1 MAKPWPSLIPPNHVP
16 TTATSSS
23 FLSKLNARVPFK
35 ISLVC
40 ILLWIIAS
48 FSYPRSVETGAPWRF
63 GEHPNAEPQHEFRW
77 EDITPQS
84 SFHYVPCYSSF
95 QCARLSVPLNW
106 NASTTGQET
115 GARAAI
121 AIIKLPAKVPV
132 TDPRYGGPVLVN
144 PGGPGESGVYQV
156 LTDGKSLQKILDDPV
171 LPDADEPGAVGGK
184 YFDILSFDP
193 RGVNNTTPQLQC
205 FSDAFD
211 QQSWL
216 LSLPDYGLLWHSESI
231 TGMEWARAAAL
242 GASCS
247 YGEDETGIL
256 QHLNTAQTV
265 QDMLQIVEKHGE
277 WRENEAGDLLS
288 RAPVSCQRS
297 TSDIIDRTAYQPG
310 QELMQY
316 WGMSYGTLIGA
327 TFAAMHP
334 DRVGR
339 MVIDGVVDPADHY
352 AGTWLTQLQD
362 SDMIISKF
370 CEYCFQAGP
379 EKCALYTGSSP
390 ADVEARLTSI
400 LLYMKSSPIAMH
412 PSHSSDGPAFIT
424 YGDAHL
430 ALLSGMY
437 FPFAVAEDF
446 FDLLVALESRN
457 TSSPALLRVISTKRG
472 TLNKAGCEPKGSHPE
487 ERVPYVSGFGSFQAI
502 SCMDS
507 GNVEDLTRQGFN
519 DYLAEIEAQGR
530 WISPSWARNKLSCL
544 GHTVKPAWNH
554 GLAFKE
560 QEWANTSYPLLIVS
574 NTHDTVT
581 PLRNARRVSTL
592 FPGSVVL
599 QQDSQGHCSHS
610 NPSLCTAKTIRAYF
624 QTGDLPAEGTICEPA
639 IRPFL
644 GCTAGNDGGRGECKY
659 TNREEARLWETM
671 VELADPFGLRPK
683 DT

>member
-1 MAKPWPSLIPPNHVP
+1 MEKRWPSGSHILPSPLAASTSLLGRI
-16 TTATSSS
+16 TAR
-23 FLSKLNARVPFK
+23 APR
-35 ISLVC
+35 ISLAC

-48 FSYPRSVETGAPWRF
+48 FSYLSNINTSPPWGF
-63 GEHPNAEPQHEFRW
+63 QQQPDAEEDEQFRW
-77 EDITPQS
+77 EDVTPHTSLQ
-84 SFHYVPCYSSF
+84 YVPCYESF

-106 NASTTGQET
+106 NSSAAAQKTGP
-115 GARAAI
+115 RAAI
-121 AIIKLPAKVPV
+121 AIIKLPAKVSV

-156 LTDGKSLQKILDDPV
+156 LTDGKNLQNILDDPV
-171 LPDADEPGAVGGK
+171 LLNVDEPSTASGK

-193 RGVNNTTPQLQC
+193 RGVNNTTPQLRC
-205 FSDAFD
+205 FSGAFD
-211 QQSWL
+211 QQAWL

-231 TGMEWARAAAL
+231 TGMEWARATAL

-256 QHLNTAQTV
+256 QHLNTVQTV

-277 WRENEAGDLLS
+277 WREDEARYLLS
-288 RAPVSCQRS
+288 SGQALDLEMTP
-297 TSDIIDRTAYQPG
+297 DIIDRTAYQPG
-310 QELMQY
+310 QEMIQY
-316 WGMSYGTLIGA
+316 WGMSYGTLIGS

-334 DRVGR
+334 DRIGR

-362 SDMIISKF
+362 SDTIISKF

-379 EKCALYTGSSP
+379 EKCRLYTGSSGV
-390 ADVEARLTSI
+390 DVEARLTSI
-400 LLYMKSSPIAMH
+400 LLNLKISPIAMP
-412 PSHSSDGPAFIT
+412 PSRPGDGPAFIT

-446 FDLLVALESRN
+446 FDLLVAIEGRN
-457 TSSPALLRVISTKRG
+457 TSSPALLRVVATKKG
-472 TLNKAGCEPKGSHPE
+472 TLNKAGCEPEGSHPE
-487 ERVPYVSGFGSFQAI
+487 ERAPYVSGFGSFQAI

-507 GNVEDLTRQGFN
+507 GGASNLTRESFN
-519 DYLAEIEAQGR
+519 EYLAILEAQGR

-544 GHTVKPAWNH
+544 GHTLQPVWNL
-554 GLAFKE
+554 GLSFE
-560 QEWANTSYPLLIVS
+560 RQEWANTSHPLLIVS

-624 QTGDLPAEGTICEPA
+624 QTGDLPVEGTICEPA

-644 GCTAGNDGGRGECKY
+644 GCTAGNDGGKGECKF
-659 TNREEARLWETM
+659 TNHEEARLWETM

-683 DT
+683 KT

>member
-1 MAKPWPSLIPPNHVP
+1 MEKRRPSGSHIPPSLLTPASSPLPGRV
-16 TTATSSS
+16 TAR
-23 FLSKLNARVPFK
+23 APFR
-35 ISLVC
+35 ISLAC
-40 ILLWIIAS
+40 ILFWIIAS
-48 FSYPRSVETGAPWRF
+48 LSYPNATTTSPPWGFQEQPGAQP
-63 GEHPNAEPQHEFRW
+63 HDAFRW
-77 EDITPQS
+77 EDVTPHTS
-84 SFHYVPCYSSF
+84 LRYVTCYEAF

-106 NASTTGQET
+106 NSSAAAQET
-115 GARAAI
+115 GPRAAI

-132 TDPRYGGPVLVN
+132 TDPRYGGLVLVN

-156 LTDGKSLQKILDDPV
+156 LTDGKGLQNILDDPV
-171 LPDADEPGAVGGK
+171 SPDGEGPGTAGGK

-193 RGVNNTTPQLQC
+193 RGVNNTTPQLRC
-205 FSDAFD
+205 FSGAFD
-211 QQSWL
+211 QQAWL

-231 TGMEWARAAAL
+231 TGMEWARATAL

-247 YGEDETGIL
+247 YGESETGIL

-277 WRENEAGDLLS
+277 WRANEARHLFS
-288 RAPVSCQRS
+288 NSCS
-297 TSDIIDRTAYQPG
+297 INLKPTSEVIHRTGYQPG
-310 QELMQY
+310 QEMIQY
-316 WGMSYGTLIGA
+316 WGMSYGTLIGS

-334 DRVGR
+334 NRIGR

-362 SDMIISKF
+362 SDKIISKF

-379 EKCALYTGSSP
+379 DKCHLYTGSSG
-390 ADVEARLTSI
+390 ADVEARLTTI
-400 LLYMKSSPIAMH
+400 LLHLKISPIAMP
-412 PSHSSDGPAFIT
+412 PSRPDDGPAFIT

-430 ALLSGMY
+430 ALLSAMY

-446 FDLLVALESRN
+446 FDLLVAIEGRN
-457 TSSPALLRVISTKRG
+457 TSSPTLLRVVATKQG

-487 ERVPYVSGFGSFQAI
+487 ERAPYVSGFGSFQAI

-507 GNVEDLTRQGFN
+507 GGASNLTRESFN
-519 DYLAEIEAQGR
+519 EYLAVIEAQGR

-544 GHTVKPAWNH
+544 GHTLKPVWNL
-554 GLAFKE
+554 GLSFGQ
-560 QEWANTSYPLLIVS
+560 QEWANTSHPLLIVS

-624 QTGDLPAEGTICEPA
+624 QTGDMPAEGTVCEPA

-644 GCTAGNDGGRGECKY
+644 GCTAGNDGDRGECKF
-659 TNREEARLWETM
+659 TNHEEARLWETM

-683 DT
+683 TT